1 LDFHFQAIS
10 NAVRKAGVAA
20 LYGISRKANV
30 LEEEIKDLYVMSK
43 DLFINMITSSFACSG
58 IVSKEND
65 EVIIADE
72 IKRGKYIISFDP
84 LNGSSQIDS
93 TAPMGVIFGVWKK
106 LTDGMTAATKD
117 DFMQPGSSM
126 VAAGYCIYG
135 SSTMVI
141 LSTGSGVDGF
151 TLDPSIGE
159 FILTHPK
166 IHLPNKGKIYSI
178 NEGNAKNWSAG
189 LAAYIHDR
197 KFPPAGK
204 KVMTQRHVG
213 SLVAD
218 IHRTL
223 FYGGIVLYPPTN
235 DAPDGELSLLY
246 ECAAM
251 SFIIEQ
257 AGGLAKTGKRA
268 LLDVIPDNTNQRTP
282 FYAGSKED
290 VKELLTYIN
299 NE

>member
-1 LDFHFQAIS
+1 MRH
-10 NAVRKAGVAA
+10 K
-20 LYGISRKANV
+20 GIS
-30 LEEEIKDLYVMSK
+30 L
-43 DLFINMITSSFACSG
+43 
-58 IVSKEND
+58 
-65 EVIIADE
+65 
-72 IKRGKYIISFDP
+72 
-84 LNGSSQIDS
+84 Q
-93 TAPMGVIFGVWKK
+93 
-106 LTDGMTAATKD
+106 
-117 DFMQPGSSM
+117 
-126 VAAGYCIYG
+126 
-135 SSTMVI
+135 
-141 LSTGSGVDGF
+141 
-151 TLDPSIGE
+151 SIGE
-159 FILTHPK
+159 FILTHSK

-223 FYGGIVLYPPTN
+223 LYGGMMLRT
-235 DAPDGELSLLY
+235 LSLLY

-257 AGGLAKTGKRA
+257 AGGLAKTGKRFRESIRVSA
-268 LLDVIPDNTNQRTP
+268 CATRRYSRQYNQRTP

-290 VKELLTYIN
+290 VEELLTYIN